1 MIRFKI
7 YIFIIFLFSACTT
20 IKDNKIT
27 YEPYSSTGF
36 ALIYDDK
43 DLESKII
50 SSKLDNT
57 KYEIAHDQIKKG
69 TILRITNPDNK
80 KTIELKISKK
90 INYPSFFNILITQ
103 KVADKLQLNT
113 NLPLVEINERV
124 KNKSFIAEKAVTF
137 SEEQKVSDKAPIT
150 KVKIDNISLK
160 KNVEIKKVKKFS
172 IIIGIFYSEKS
183 ANILKNNLEKN
194 YVNKGILKVKK
205 LEKNKFQLFTEPNS
219 SINALKKLYFEL
231 NKYGFE
237 DLDILQL

>member
-1 MIRFKI
+1 MIKFKI
-7 YIFIIFLFSACTT
+7 NIFIIFLLSACTT
-20 IKDNKIT
+20 IKDKKIT

-36 ALIYDDK
+36 ALIYDYR

-57 KYEIAHDQIKKG
+57 KYEIAHNQIKKG

-90 INYPSFFNILITQ
+90 INYPSFFNILMTQ

-172 IIIGIFYSEKS
+172 ILIGIFYSEES
-183 ANILKNNLEKN
+183 AKILKNNLEKN

>member
-36 ALIYDDK
+36 ALIYDDT

-90 INYPSFFNILITQ
+90 INYPSFFNILMTQ

-137 SEEQKVSDKAPIT
+137 SEEQKVLDKAPIT